1 MPVRRVSM
9 NAFGVGVAAQQRH
22 HLAGLAPRVLIFATR
37 MAPAPRP
44 RNVLL
49 GTISMPSRASTTLMP
64 LNSTARLAVAPAAP
78 IARILAVD
86 ER

>member
-1 MPVRRVSM
+1 
-9 NAFGVGVAAQQRH
+9 VATA
-22 HLAGLAPRVLIFATR
+22 VITTR

-64 LNSTARLAVAPAAP
+64 LNSTARLAVAPGGP
-78 IARILAVD
+78 IALILAVD

>member
-1 MPVRRVSM
+1 
-9 NAFGVGVAAQQRH
+9 
-22 HLAGLAPRVLIFATR
+22 

-78 IARILAVD
+78 IALILALD